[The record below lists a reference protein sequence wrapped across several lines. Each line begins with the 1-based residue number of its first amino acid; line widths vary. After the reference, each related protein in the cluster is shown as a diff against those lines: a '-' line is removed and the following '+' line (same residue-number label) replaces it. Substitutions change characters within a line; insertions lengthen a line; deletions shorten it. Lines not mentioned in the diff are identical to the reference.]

1 MGIGFLVE
9 PQKRGKFH
17 RNLYLPFIAN
27 VCNKDSEPDNKAK
40 KRCRQGKTSPFA
52 RPRTEKRRQRP
63 HAFLP
68 PQPRART
75 TETNTKIKERTL

>member
-27 VCNKDSEPDNKAK
+27 VCNKDSEPDNTAK

-52 RPRTEKRRQRP
+52 RLALKKGGN
-63 HAFLP
+63 
-68 PQPRART
+68 ART
-75 TETNTKIKERTL
+75 HSFPRSPAR

>member
-40 KRCRQGKTSPFA
+40 KRCRQGKISQFVRLRTGKKEAKPAHIPSPA
-52 RPRTEKRRQRP
+52 
-63 HAFLP
+63 A
-68 PQPRART
+68 PRADHR
-75 TETNTKIKERTL
+75 NQHKIKEKTL

>member
-27 VCNKDSEPDNKAK
+27 VCNKDSKPDNKAEKPVQTGQDLPICPPSHRK
-40 KRCRQGKTSPFA
+40 KGGK
-52 RPRTEKRRQRP
+52 
-63 HAFLP
+63 
-68 PQPRART
+68 ART
-75 TETNTKIKERTL
+75 HSFPRSPAR